1 MGTGIIQKTR
11 SVAKDKRMKEKKR
24 VLKLDKAEDEDWERY
39 RIKLDKNL
47 SEKLGLESNLKQV
60 EESCISKNI
69 DELWDIISSNII
81 DSAFAILPSQKISA
95 NRVLLKKLRS
105 SDKIQKDL
113 KCLGKICHMCAI
125 KVEQAIDKLDYQ
137 QANTEINRLNKK
149 YEKQIEEI
157 TEEQW
162 TSEREENLKSWW
174 KVLSKKVQQERKKEE
189 LIDI

>member
-47 SEKLGLESNLKQV
+47 SEKLGLESNLEQV

-81 DSAFAILPSQKISA
+81 DSAFATLPS
-95 NRVLLKKLRS
+95 
-105 SDKIQKDL
+105 
-113 KCLGKICHMCAI
+113 
-125 KVEQAIDKLDYQ
+125 
-137 QANTEINRLNKK
+137 
-149 YEKQIEEI
+149 
-157 TEEQW
+157 
-162 TSEREENLKSWW
+162 
-174 KVLSKKVQQERKKEE
+174 
-189 LIDI
+189 